1 MTVEVIYHGI
11 LGDIAG
17 IKGEKFEKVNTVD
30 KLKKA
35 LYARYTKIKDFIFIM
50 AVNGSV
56 TGDDMEL
63 KNGDIIDII
72 PPMPGG

>member
-1 MTVEVIYHGI
+1 MSVEVIYHGI

-17 IKGEKFEKVNTVD
+17 RKGEKIEHFNTAD

-35 LYARYTKIKDFIFIM
+35 LYSRYTKMKKLIFIM
-50 AVNGSV
+50 AVNGIV
-56 TGDDMEL
+56 TGDSTEL
-63 KNGDIIDII
+63 ENGDTIDII